1 MSALTGTLRLQRLAL
16 RRDRVVLPT
25 WIVAIVGLA
34 AGVVASISGLYASEA
49 ERVQAATFSA
59 ASTVARVFDGPA
71 SGTSLGAMAMGEAF
85 LVLAVL
91 VALMSMQAVVR
102 HTRLEEE
109 TGRAELVGSAVVGRR
124 ARLVA
129 ALSVTLGANVLVGAL
144 LAGALRLSG
153 LPLSGSVTSGL
164 ALAGVGI
171 TFAGVAAVTAQVF
184 STSRGA
190 NGAGAAVLGIAFL
203 LRAIGDALGE
213 VGPSGVEVVS
223 AWPTWLSP
231 IGWGQ
236 QMRPFHQDNLEV
248 LGLFAV
254 LTLML
259 LLAALWL
266 TEHRDLE
273 AGLLTPRGGPARA
286 PAGLRSSLGLAWRL
300 QRGVLLAWA
309 IGLVAV
315 GTAFGAVG
323 ESADEVMGLS
333 EQFEQAL
340 LAMAP
345 EGGLVELFFAFSVG
359 FVAIGVAGYT
369 VQALLRM
376 RAEEASGRL
385 EVVMATSTSRAR
397 WMGGHLLIAGLG
409 TLALLAVAGASG
421 TVAYGLLTG
430 DWATGAKGMLAAA
443 VLQAPAALALGGLV
457 VAAIALVPR
466 WAGVVG
472 WSALGTSLVMG
483 QLGALLELPQGLL
496 NLSPFTHVPA
506 FPAQELDMLPLA
518 LLSAATAVLVG
529 LGVVV
534 FRRRDLVL
542 TA

>member
-1 MSALTGTLRLQRLAL
+1 
-16 RRDRVVLPT
+16 
-25 WIVAIVGLA
+25 
-34 AGVVASISGLYASEA
+34 
-49 ERVQAATFSA
+49 
-59 ASTVARVFDGPA
+59 
-71 SGTSLGAMAMGEAF
+71 
-85 LVLAVL
+85 
-91 VALMSMQAVVR
+91 
-102 HTRLEEE
+102 
-109 TGRAELVGSAVVGRR
+109 
-124 ARLVA
+124 
-129 ALSVTLGANVLVGAL
+129 
-144 LAGALRLSG
+144 
-153 LPLSGSVTSGL
+153 
-164 ALAGVGI
+164 
-171 TFAGVAAVTAQVF
+171 
-184 STSRGA
+184 
-190 NGAGAAVLGIAFL
+190 
-203 LRAIGDALGE
+203 
-213 VGPSGVEVVS
+213 
-223 AWPTWLSP
+223 
-231 IGWGQ
+231 
-236 QMRPFHQDNLEV
+236 
-248 LGLFAV
+248 
-254 LTLML
+254 
-259 LLAALWL
+259 
-266 TEHRDLE
+266 
-273 AGLLTPRGGPARA
+273 
-286 PAGLRSSLGLAWRL
+286 
-300 QRGVLLAWA
+300 
-309 IGLVAV
+309 
-315 GTAFGAVG
+315 
-323 ESADEVMGLS
+323 
-333 EQFEQAL
+333 
-340 LAMAP
+340 
-345 EGGLVELFFAFSVG
+345 
-359 FVAIGVAGYT
+359 

-409 TLALLAVAGASG
+409 TLTLLAVAGASG